1 MRPSSSGCCQ
11 ALSAN
16 VFYPNSTQ
24 YNSTQQSYWTLQE
37 SSIHPTCIVQP
48 TTALQVGDAVSSLVS
63 RNCSFAIKGHGH
75 APSAGFANVDDG
87 VTIDLTS
94 MRSVELWGDGTV
106 ARVGAGASW
115 LDVYAV
121 LDQSNK
127 TVAGGRNGA
136 VGVGGLTVGGGI
148 SYFSPQVGF
157 TCDTLVNV
165 EVVLGNG
172 QVVNANATDNADLFR
187 ALKGGLNNFG
197 IVARYDFST
206 IEYDGIL
213 GGSVGNDISQRD
225 AVFDAFTNIAAAP
238 DYDVHA
244 SVVLGL
250 VYAAGK
256 WSLSSTPIYTEP
268 VLRPPVYA
276 ELFSVPN
283 ISDSMAIQR
292 LGTFANE
299 TGLPPLNGLFLT
311 STFGA
316 TPGLLSSMFDIL
328 NQTLSSSSTV
338 PSSTIW
344 SSAFEPLPTV
354 CVEHGSG
361 RNALGTSSAD
371 GNSIILLLSAFWPD
385 TADSDAVQAVANS
398 VFAALNKEAENQ
410 GQAKRFVYANYA
422 GPSQS
427 PFLGYGEANIHFLRE
442 TAGRYDPQGVFRY
455 NVPGGFKL

>member
-1 MRPSSSGCCQ
+1 MACQ
-11 ALSAN
+11 ALSAISALAN
-16 VFYPNSTQ
+16 VFYPNSPQ

-37 SSIHPTCIVQP
+37 SSLRPSCIVQP
-48 TTALQVGDAVSSLVS
+48 CTAVQVGDVVSSLVS
-63 RNCSFAIKGHGH
+63 RNCSFAIKGRGH
-75 APSAGFANVDDG
+75 APSAGFANIDDG

-94 MRSVELWGDGTV
+94 MKSVELRGDASV

-115 LDVYAV
+115 LDVYTF

-165 EVVLGNG
+165 EAVLGNG

-197 IVARYDFST
+197 IVTRYDFST

-213 GGSVGNDISQRD
+213 GGTVGNDISQRD

-244 SVVLGL
+244 SIVVGL
-250 VYAAGK
+250 VYAAGT
-256 WSLSSTPIYTEP
+256 WSLSSTPIYTQP
-268 VLRPPVYA
+268 VLRPSVYD

-283 ISDSMAIQR
+283 ISDSTAIRR

-299 TGLPPLNGLFLT
+299 TSLPPLNGLFLT
-311 STFGA
+311 TTFGA

-328 NQTLSSSSTV
+328 NQTLSTSSTV

-344 SSAFEPLPTV
+344 SFAFEPLPTV
-354 CVEHGSG
+354 FVEHGAG
-361 RNALGTSSAD
+361 RNTLGTSSAD
-371 GNSIILLLSAFWPD
+371 GNSIILLLSAFWPGA
-385 TADSDAVQAVANS
+385 ADSDAVQAVANS
-398 VFAALNKEAENQ
+398 AFAALNEEAEKQ

-422 GPSQS
+422 GQSQS
-427 PFLGYGEANIHFLRE
+427 PFQSYGEANVDFLRK
-442 TAGRYDPQGVFRY
+442 TAGKYDPQGVFRY

>member
-1 MRPSSSGCCQ
+1 M
-11 ALSAN
+11 
-16 VFYPNSTQ
+16 
-24 YNSTQQSYWTLQE
+24 
-37 SSIHPTCIVQP
+37 H
-48 TTALQVGDAVSSLVS
+48 
-63 RNCSFAIKGHGH
+63 
-75 APSAGFANVDDG
+75 
-87 VTIDLTS
+87 
-94 MRSVELWGDGTV
+94 
-106 ARVGAGASW
+106 RVHS
-115 LDVYAV
+115 D
-121 LDQSNK
+121 LDQ

-197 IVARYDFST
+197 IVTRYDFST

-213 GGSVGNDISQRD
+213 GGTVGNDISQRD

-244 SVVLGL
+244 SIVVGL

-256 WSLSSTPIYTEP
+256 WSLSSTPIYTQP
-268 VLRPPVYA
+268 VLRPPVYD

-283 ISDSMAIQR
+283 ISDSTAIRR

-299 TGLPPLNGLFLT
+299 TSLPPLNGLFLT
-311 STFGA
+311 TTFGA

-328 NQTLSSSSTV
+328 NQTLSTSSTV

-344 SSAFEPLPTV
+344 SFAFEPLPTV
-354 CVEHGSG
+354 FVEHGAG
-361 RNALGTSSAD
+361 RNTLGTSSAD
-371 GNSIILLLSAFWPD
+371 GNSIILLLSAFWPGA
-385 TADSDAVQAVANS
+385 ADSDAVQAVANS
-398 VFAALNKEAENQ
+398 AFAALNEEAERQ

-422 GPSQS
+422 GQSQS
-427 PFLGYGEANIHFLRE
+427 PFQSYGEANVDFLRK
-442 TAGRYDPQGVFRY
+442 TAGKYDPQGVFRY
-455 NVPGGFKL
+455 DVPGGFKLWS

>member
-1 MRPSSSGCCQ
+1 M
-11 ALSAN
+11 
-16 VFYPNSTQ
+16 
-24 YNSTQQSYWTLQE
+24 
-37 SSIHPTCIVQP
+37 
-48 TTALQVGDAVSSLVS
+48 
-63 RNCSFAIKGHGH
+63 
-75 APSAGFANVDDG
+75 
-87 VTIDLTS
+87 
-94 MRSVELWGDGTV
+94 
-106 ARVGAGASW
+106 
-115 LDVYAV
+115 
-121 LDQSNK
+121 
-127 TVAGGRNGA
+127 AGGRNGA

-172 QVVNANATDNADLFR
+172 QVANANATDNADLFR

-197 IVARYDFST
+197 IVTRYDFAI

-213 GGSVGNDISQRD
+213 GGTVRNDISQRD

-244 SVVLGL
+244 SIVIGL
-250 VYAAGK
+250 VYAAGT
-256 WSLSSTPIYTEP
+256 WSLSSTPIYTQP
-268 VLRPPVYA
+268 VLRPPVYD

-283 ISDSMAIQR
+283 ISDSTAIQR

-311 STFGA
+311 TTFGA

-344 SSAFEPLPTV
+344 SFAFEPLPTV
-354 CVEHGSG
+354 FVEHDAG

-371 GNSIILLLSAFWPD
+371 GNSIILLLSAFWPGA
-385 TADSDAVQAVANS
+385 ADSDTVQAVANS
-398 VFAALNKEAENQ
+398 AFAALTEEAEKQ

-422 GPSQS
+422 GQSQS
-427 PFLGYGEANIHFLRE
+427 PLQSYGEANVDFLRK
-442 TAGRYDPQGVFRY
+442 TAGKYDPHGVFRY
-455 NVPGGFKL
+455 NMPGGFKL